1 MRTLPFVVKPK
12 RVFTTVKI
20 GREDIGI
27 LEIEKRGYL
36 TVSEKAFVD
45 AVMQGADAVTSVVAL
60 ATRISSKTGHT
71 TEECY
76 TAIMG
81 AIQGDLTSRFA
92 IKIKEQ
98 YPDELGTIL
107 TQMSESVQK
116 RAIAA
121 ATVLI
126 KSRID
131 SEWSVEDTLEQ
142 DPELINAFAEFYGQ
156 EEAGIAA
163 ASEGEA
169 TEPTAEE
176 IVGKS
181 TEENGQESSNS
192 TQSSGN

>member
-12 RVFTTVKI
+12 RVFVNVKL
-20 GREDIGI
+20 GREEIGI
-27 LEIEKRGYL
+27 IEIEKRGYL
-36 TVSEKAFVD
+36 TVSEKTFVD
-45 AVMQGADAVTSVVAL
+45 GVMQGADAVT
-60 ATRISSKTGHT
+60 

-76 TAIMG
+76 TAIIQ
-81 AIQGDLTSRFA
+81 AIQGDLTSKFA
-92 IKIKEQ
+92 IKIKEE

-126 KSRID
+126 RSRID
-131 SEWSVEDTLEQ
+131 SEWSVDDTLEQ

-156 EEAGIAA
+156 EEAGVSAL
-163 ASEGEA
+163 SGEDIV
-169 TEPTAEE
+169 EPTAEE

-181 TEENGQESSNS
+181 TEENGPELSSS

>member
-12 RVFTTVKI
+12 RVFVNVKL
-20 GREDIGI
+20 GREEIGI
-27 LEIEKRGYL
+27 IEIEKRGYL
-36 TVSEKAFVD
+36 TVSEKTFVD
-45 AVMQGADAVTSVVAL
+45 GVMQGADAVTTVVAL

-76 TAIMG
+76 TAIIQ
-81 AIQGDLTSRFA
+81 AIQGDLTSKFA
-92 IKIKEQ
+92 IKIKEE

-126 KSRID
+126 RSRID
-131 SEWSVEDTLEQ
+131 SEWSVDDTLEQ

-156 EEAGIAA
+156 EEAGVSAL
-163 ASEGEA
+163 SGEDIV
-169 TEPTAEE
+169 EPTAEE

-181 TEENGQESSNS
+181 TEENGPELSSL